1 MGGVDNQHV
10 DTGGNQL
17 FHALFGAGAHADRR
31 ANAQLALGILA
42 GHRVFGVLD
51 DVLDGGQATQFKAV
65 VHDQHAFQT
74 VLVHQG
80 LRFVERGAFLHG
92 DQAFL
97 RRHDVAQGLIQV
109 FFEAQVAVG
118 HDANQLAAFDDR
130 QARDAMLALQR
141 NGVAHFH
148 LGGDGDRID
157 HDAEFVALD
166 ASHFTRLG
174 VGGHVLVNDPDSA
187 LLCHGDGQARF
198 GDGVHGGGHKGDIQ
212 ADIASQARGQGG
224 VARQHLGIRRHQ
236 QHIVEGERF
245 LNETHG

>member
-1 MGGVDNQHV
+1 M
-10 DTGGNQL
+10 
-17 FHALFGAGAHADRR
+17 
-31 ANAQLALGILA
+31 
-42 GHRVFGVLD
+42 FGVLD
-51 DVLDGGQATQFKAV
+51 DVFDGGQATQLKAV
-65 VHDQHAFQT
+65 VHDQHALKA

-80 LRFVERGAFLHG
+80 LRFVQRGAFLHG

-109 FFEAQVAVG
+109 FFKTQIAVG
-118 HDANQLAAFDDR
+118 HDADQLAAFNHR
-130 QARDAMLALQR
+130 QTRNAMLTLQR

-157 HDAEFVALD
+157 HDAEFVALH
-166 ASHFTRLG
+166 ASHFTGLG
-174 VGGHVLVNDPDSA
+174 IGGQILVNDPDATFLS
-187 LLCHGDGQARF
+187 HGDSQASF
-198 GDGVHGGGHKGDIQ
+198 GDGVHGGGHKRNIQ
-212 ADIASQARGQGG
+212 ADIAGQAGGQGG